1 MLLDNFLDEEMR
13 AAFRC
18 GYVALAGPPNV
29 GKSTLL
35 NALVGEHLSIVSSK
49 AQTTRERVSGILT
62 TEDYQILFIDAP
74 GLIEPRYELQEA
86 MRWAAGAAI
95 DEADVVA
102 FIVDGTKPD
111 TIPDEESGDFAGI
124 RSVPM
129 ILTINKKDLIDPAT
143 EARLIEEVEA
153 RGWSVLAISAT
164 TGEGLDDLLARIIPL
179 LPESPA
185 LFPVED
191 SATQSL
197 RFFAEEFVRETCME
211 TYRDEVPYSVIC
223 RVDEFREERD
233 PVFIRIIIYV
243 EKESQKGIII
253 GRGGSAIKKIGEAS
267 REKIE
272 ELIGRQIYLELRVKV
287 LAGWRRKRER
297 LRELGFALPPP
308 SKGGHNPSQG
318 VDR

>member
-1 MLLDNFLDEEMR
+1 MDSNLDQEAR
-13 AAFRC
+13 ARFRC
-18 GYVALAGPPNV
+18 GYVALAGRPNV

-62 TEDYQILFIDAP
+62 TEDYQVLFIDAP

-86 MRWAAGAAI
+86 MRWAAGAAL

-111 TIPDEESGDFAGI
+111 TIPDAESSDLIGL
-124 RSVPM
+124 RSVPT
-129 ILTINKKDLIDPAT
+129 IVAINKRDLLDAAS
-143 EARLIEEVEA
+143 EARLIEEVEV
-153 RGWSVLAISAT
+153 RGWNAISVSAK
-164 TGEGLDDLLARIIPL
+164 TGEGLDDLLGYVVPL

-185 LFPVED
+185 LFPEDD

-197 RFFAEEFVRETCME
+197 RFFAEEYVRETCME
-211 TYRDEVPYSVIC
+211 TYREEIPYSVMC

-233 PVFIRIIIYV
+233 PVFIRIVIYV

-253 GRGGSAIKKIGEAS
+253 GRGGSAIKKIGELS
-267 REKIE
+267 RRKIE
-272 ELIGRQIYLELRVKV
+272 NLIGRQVYLELRVKV
-287 LAGWRRKRER
+287 LAGWRRKRAS
-297 LRELGFALPPP
+297 LRQLGFALPPP
-308 SKGGHNPSQG
+308 SKGGHNSNQG
-318 VDR
+318 

>member
-1 MLLDNFLDEEMR
+1 MQNNFDQETQS
-13 AAFRC
+13 AFRC

-86 MRWAAGAAI
+86 MRWAAGAALA
-95 DEADVVA
+95 EADVIA

-111 TIPDEESGDFAGI
+111 TVPDSESSDLI
-124 RSVPM
+124 SLRSVPM
-129 ILTINKKDLIDPAT
+129 IVAINKRDLLDAAS
-143 EARLIEEVEA
+143 EARLIEAVEVQ
-153 RGWSVLAISAT
+153 GWNAIAVSAK
-164 TGEGLDDLLARIIPL
+164 TGEGLDGLLECVVPL

-185 LFPVED
+185 LFPKDD

-197 RFFAEEFVRETCME
+197 RFFAEEYVRETCME
-211 TYRDEVPYSVIC
+211 MYRDEVPYSVMC
-223 RVDEFREERD
+223 RVDEFREEQE
-233 PVFIRIIIYV
+233 PVFVRIVIYV

-253 GRGGSAIKKIGEAS
+253 GRGGSAIKKIGELS
-267 REKIE
+267 RKKIE
-272 ELIGRQIYLELRVKV
+272 NLIDRQVYLELRVKV
-287 LAGWRRKRER
+287 LAGWRRKRAR
-297 LRELGFALPPP
+297 LRQLGFALPPHP
-308 SKGGHNPSQG
+308 KAGHNSNQG
-318 VDR
+318 VDK